1 MHKTLFLRIMIT
13 MKKALTTVHTILVII
28 ILIATAGWSGYY
40 LFNQRKLNSEIIARQ
55 IPELAADVSQ
65 FMNQNDSLYN
75 NDFSDKI
82 KSVFNDKTDL
92 MAITIYSYDTGIEY
106 FYSRNNQVK
115 VNTTGSDA
123 VDDPTP
129 QYKGISFV
137 HSVGSIPLQISGKP
151 GINIDCIYTVLP
163 RGSIFYVLKIS
174 LIVVIA
180 LFFITLLLIVIY
192 SLSSDKKSLQEN
204 DTWNSQNPEDSSDD
218 SDFSESQNPF
228 EDSPVDQDLAST
240 DLMEDTGYGDDSSF
254 GMDDSLGN
262 DLDIGSDF
270 SLPDEESL
278 DMDDFNM
285 EESIP
290 DIPEE
295 EDLLEMDHQETTLD
309 TKNEDISDSLD
320 DFSLPEEENF
330 DSFGDTDFEENET
343 SADFTTEDNESDS
356 QPSLYNPDSG
366 LGWEHFLEER
376 LSLELER
383 AASFDQDLVLV
394 ILRYSGSGDNQFEQF
409 TSQVKEK
416 YSYNDLAFEAGD
428 NAMAIIDPNKDL
440 DASIK
445 DIQSF
450 LKGLEDSLEGATISA
465 GLSSRNGRLISG
477 NRLIREASISLNKTD
492 FENPI
497 VGFRSDPERFREFLG
512 KGN

>member
-1 MHKTLFLRIMIT
+1 MHKTFFLRIMIT

-28 ILIATAGWSGYY
+28 ILIATAAWSGYY
-40 LFNQRKLNSEIIARQ
+40 LFNQRKLNSEIIAKQ
-55 IPELAADVSQ
+55 IPEIAGEVSN
-65 FMNQNDSLYN
+65 FLSQNESLYN

-82 KSVFNDKTDL
+82 KTLFNENSDL
-92 MAITIYSYDTGIEY
+92 MALTIYSYDTGIEY

-115 VNTTGSDA
+115 VNSLQSEA

-129 QYKGISFV
+129 EYKGVGFV
-137 HSVGSIPLQISGKP
+137 HSIGSIPLQIAGKA
-151 GINIDCIYTVLP
+151 GTNIDCIYTVLP
-163 RGSIFYVLKIS
+163 RGSIFFVLKIS

-180 LFFITLLLIVIY
+180 LFFITLLLIVIF
-192 SLSSDKKSLQEN
+192 SLSSGKNQEK
-204 DTWNSQNPEDSSDD
+204 DD
-218 SDFSESQNPF
+218 EQSWHDESESADF
-228 EDSPVDQDLAST
+228 EDSPVDFGENEIESGLS
-240 DLMEDTGYGDDSSF
+240 LSEEDDSAEIE
-254 GMDDSLGN
+254 GMSSIEMEEGFADNL
-262 DLDIGSDF
+262 DLDDDF
-270 SLPDEESL
+270 NLPEEESL
-278 DMDDFNM
+278 DMDDFNL

-290 DIPEE
+290 DIPDKA
-295 EDLLEMDHQETTLD
+295 DLMEMDHQEAA
-309 TKNEDISDSLD
+309 EIISEESFDDSTLD
-320 DFSLPEEENF
+320 DFSLP
-330 DSFGDTDFEENET
+330 D
-343 SADFTTEDNESDS
+343 EDNLDSLEDMDFDESDLAEETVS
-356 QPSLYNPDSG
+356 QNDAAQPSLYNPDSG

-394 ILRYSGSGDNQFEQF
+394 ILRYTGSGDGQFEQF
-409 TSQVKEK
+409 TSLVKEK

-445 DIQSF
+445 DIQGF

-477 NRLIREASISLNKTD
+477 NRLIREASTSLNKTD

-512 KGN
+512 KS